1 MSHLAARFR
10 LKREQTHTVGSRVSI
25 WLAEFEERP
34 VLTMVLLLPD
44 RVLSGRSL
52 EVTAL
57 SFD

>member
-1 MSHLAARFR
+1 MSHLAARLR
-10 LKREQTHTVGSRVSI
+10 LIREQTHTVGSRVSI

-34 VLTMVLLLPD
+34 VLTMVLLPD
-44 RVLSGRSL
+44 RVLSGGSL

>member
-1 MSHLAARFR
+1 MSHLAARLR
-10 LKREQTHTVGSRVSI
+10 LIREQTHTVGSRVSI

-34 VLTMVLLLPD
+34 VLTMVLLPD